1 MTTETYKALEF
12 LRQCNNLMECAFWAS
27 NSFDDERDEAISGTI
42 MEAQEKLKAAVSL
55 LNAETAVYKPEQEAA

>member
-1 MTTETYKALEF
+1 
-12 LRQCNNLMECAFWAS
+12 MECAFWAS

-55 LNAETAVYKPEQEAA
+55 LNGETAVDKPEQEAA